1 MRFLNFPEYTGLDN
15 KAFYAAIGRAIDAA
29 FDPFESHAT
38 IGRFQSVGDLIE
50 NGWSNPEEANG
61 EAYLRRVAAAGRT
74 GVLRRVY
81 PLLAP
86 KVQQV
91 RSVYSA
97 RHK

>member
-1 MRFLNFPEYTGLDN
+1 MKGINHDSN
-15 KAFYAAIGRAIDAA
+15 SNNADASDTR
-29 FDPFESHAT
+29 DPNVAHAT